1 MKNTCD
7 NTLKSLPNEVLPA
20 LGILHVGQS
29 QFGNITKWKNYK
41 MVRYQFGNFTMG
53 VNNKKVNRYGE
64 FVTERAPS
72 DEDRWKSKNENDSV
86 PPSPLSCRAFPA
98 IPICLVLASGSNHH
112 LLLNKTPSVY
122 FFWGRKGRKMNYYKT
137 SFDTPPYEWHRGK
150 TQQLKDYKAVVG
162 AKWFDNWETDHLSF
176 VWLWDWLV
184 QMSTR
189 ADSLLVRVRNS
200 DAG

>member
-1 MKNTCD
+1 MFSTCLP
-7 NTLKSLPNEVLPA
+7 TSLPTRCVSNENDLLRSTFIIHIHLTA
-20 LGILHVGQS
+20 GITP
-29 QFGNITKWKNYK
+29 F
-41 MVRYQFGNFTMG
+41 
-53 VNNKKVNRYGE
+53 VNKTVK
-64 FVTERAPS
+64 FKLAPS

-176 VWLWDWLV
+176 VWLWDWSV

>member
-1 MKNTCD
+1 MIQNGSKWPKNDIYEMSRFTRFARHKFSAARH
-7 NTLKSLPNEVLPA
+7 LKLFCTPA
-20 LGILHVGQS
+20 
-29 QFGNITKWKNYK
+29 
-41 MVRYQFGNFTMG
+41 
-53 VNNKKVNRYGE
+53 
-64 FVTERAPS
+64 ERAPS

-176 VWLWDWLV
+176 VWLWDWPV